1 MLHGTIRNDDFLHN
15 TAPQCW
21 NSVVTIP
28 NNVATMLLQRCGCAV
43 LRIAS
48 CNVNFKPIGFYAVL
62 DAVAVVVS

>member
-1 MLHGTIRNDDFLHN
+1 
-15 TAPQCW
+15 
-21 NSVVTIP
+21 
-28 NNVATMLLQRCGCAV
+28 MLLQRCGCTV

>member
-1 MLHGTIRNDDFLHN
+1 MLE
-15 TAPQCW
+15 QCC
-21 NSVVTIP
+21 NYSKQCR
-28 NNVATMLLQRCGCAV
+28 NNVAATLCCAV